1 MLEVSGELV
10 VDCEDINTVLLTDL
24 AELVTDFSGDDSD
37 KELAAAGVPAA
48 SRLPVVRPAGVS

>member
-1 MLEVSGELV
+1 MLEVSDEFV

-24 AELVTDFSGDDSD
+24 ADLVTDFSGDNSD
-37 KELAAAGVPAA
+37 AELAAAGVPVA